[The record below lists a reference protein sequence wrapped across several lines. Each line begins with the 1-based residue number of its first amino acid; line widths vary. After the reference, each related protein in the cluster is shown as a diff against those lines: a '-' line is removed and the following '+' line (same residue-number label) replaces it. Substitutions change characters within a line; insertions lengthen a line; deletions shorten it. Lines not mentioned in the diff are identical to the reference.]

1 MSELNNN
8 KDSASFGFK
17 KVTETEKVSLVNNVF
32 TSVTKNY
39 DLMNDLMSL
48 GVHRLWKRNL
58 IKWMNPQLSSQI
70 IDVAAGTGD
79 LAKMISVKNQNKNFF
94 YCVEPNKEMLNTGKV
109 KLKSFTNI
117 KWYLNSAE
125 KLPFK
130 QNTFDF
136 YTISYG
142 IRNVTDINQ
151 CLKESFRVLK
161 PGGRFFCL
169 EFSTP
174 ENEILNLLYK
184 KYSKLIPLIGK
195 IVVGSEEP
203 YDYLVSSIEKFYNQ
217 KFFQMHAQKYDLNCL
232 KEDQLLLFLI

>member
-1 MSELNNN
+1 MNNYN
-8 KDSASFGFK
+8 QDKTK
-17 KVTETEKVSLVNNVF
+17 LVNSVF
-32 TSVTKNY
+32 SKVHKNY

-58 IKWMNPQLSSQI
+58 ISWMNPQPENKI

-79 LAKMISVKNQNKNFF
+79 LARMISQKNKNKNIFC
-94 YCVEPNKEMLNTGKV
+94 CVEPNKGMFETGRK
-109 KLKSFTNI
+109 KLKSLSNI

-130 QNTFDF
+130 NNTFDF

-151 CLKESFRVLK
+151 CLREAYRVLK

-169 EFSTP
+169 EFSKV
-174 ENEILNLLYK
+174 ENEMLNLLYQ

-195 IVVGSEEP
+195 FVVGSEKP
-203 YDYLVSSIEKFYNQ
+203 YEYLIDSIDKFYSQNELVDLLEKN
-217 KFFQMHAQKYDLNCL
+217 KFLNVEFRNL
-232 KEDQLLLFLI
+232 SNGISAIHLGWKI

>member
-1 MSELNNN
+1 MNIYNQD
-8 KDSASFGFK
+8 KTK
-17 KVTETEKVSLVNNVF
+17 LVNSVF
-32 TSVTKNY
+32 SKVHNNY

-79 LAKMISVKNQNKNFF
+79 LAKMISKKNDNKNNI
-94 YCVEPNKEMLNTGKV
+94 YCVEPNKGMFDTGKN
-109 KLKSFTNI
+109 KLKSFSNI

-130 QNTFDF
+130 EDTFDF

-151 CLKESFRVLK
+151 CLREAYRVLK

-169 EFSTP
+169 EFSKVK
-174 ENEILNLLYK
+174 NEILNSLYQ

-203 YDYLVSSIEKFYNQ
+203 YEYLVSSIEKFYSQNELVNLLENN
-217 KFFQMHAQKYDLNCL
+217 KFANIEFRNLSSGISAIHSGWK
-232 KEDQLLLFLI
+232 I

>member
-1 MSELNNN
+1 MNNYN
-8 KDSASFGFK
+8 QDKTK
-17 KVTETEKVSLVNNVF
+17 LVNSVF
-32 TSVTKNY
+32 SKVHKNY

-48 GVHRLWKRNL
+48 GVHRLWKKNL
-58 IKWMNPQLSSQI
+58 ISWMNPQPENKI

-79 LAKMISVKNQNKNFF
+79 LAKMISDKNNNKNIFC
-94 YCVEPNKEMLNTGKV
+94 CVEPNKGMFETGRK
-109 KLKSFTNI
+109 KLKLLSNI

-130 QNTFDF
+130 NNTFDF

-151 CLKESFRVLK
+151 CFREAYRVLR

-169 EFSTP
+169 EFSKV
-174 ENEILNLLYK
+174 ENEMLNLLYQ

-195 IVVGSEEP
+195 FVVGSEKP
-203 YDYLVSSIEKFYNQ
+203 YEYLIDSIDKFYSQNELVDLLEKN
-217 KFFQMHAQKYDLNCL
+217 KFLNVEFRNL
-232 KEDQLLLFLI
+232 SNGISAIHSGWKI

>member
-1 MSELNNN
+1 MNNYN
-8 KDSASFGFK
+8 QDKTK
-17 KVTETEKVSLVNNVF
+17 LVNSVF
-32 TSVTKNY
+32 DMVHNNY

-48 GVHRLWKRNL
+48 GVHRLWKKNL
-58 IKWMNPQLSSQI
+58 INWMQPQPGDKI

-79 LAKMISVKNQNKNFF
+79 LAKMISQKNDNKNNFC
-94 YCVEPNKEMLNTGKV
+94 CVEPNKGMFDTGV
-109 KLKSFTNI
+109 NKLKFFTNI

-130 QNTFDF
+130 EDTFDF

-142 IRNVTDINQ
+142 IRNVTDINL
-151 CLKESFRVLK
+151 CLKEAYRVLK

-169 EFSTP
+169 EFSKV
-174 ENEILNLLYK
+174 ENKILNFFYQ

-203 YDYLVSSIEKFYNQ
+203 YEYLVSSIDKFYSQNE
-217 KFFQMHAQKYDLNCL
+217 LV
-232 KEDQLLLFLI
+232 QLLENNKFSNIEFRNLSNGISAIHSGWKI

>member
-1 MSELNNN
+1 MVNYNQD
-8 KDSASFGFK
+8 KTK
-17 KVTETEKVSLVNNVF
+17 LVNSVF
-32 TSVTKNY
+32 SKVHNNY
-39 DLMNDLMSL
+39 DLMNDLISL

-58 IKWMNPQLSSQI
+58 IKWMNPQPGNQI

-79 LAKMISVKNQNKNFF
+79 LAKMISQKNNGKNIFC
-94 YCVEPNKEMLNTGKV
+94 CVEPNKGMLETGSI

-130 QNTFDF
+130 ENTFDY

-151 CLKESFRVLK
+151 CLKEAYRVLK

-169 EFSTP
+169 EFSKV
-174 ENEILNLLYK
+174 ENEILNLLYQ

-195 IVVGSEEP
+195 IIVGSEEP
-203 YDYLVSSIEKFYNQ
+203 YEYLVNSIDEFYSQDELVDLLKKNKF
-217 KFFQMHAQKYDLNCL
+217 LNVEFRNL
-232 KEDQLLLFLI
+232 SNGISAIHSGWKI

>member
-1 MSELNNN
+1 MNIYNQD
-8 KDSASFGFK
+8 KTK
-17 KVTETEKVSLVNNVF
+17 LVNSVF
-32 TSVTKNY
+32 SKVHNNY

-48 GVHRLWKRNL
+48 GVHRLWKKNL
-58 IKWMNPQLSSQI
+58 IDWMNPQPDNRI

-79 LAKMISVKNQNKNFF
+79 LAKMISKKNMDKNIFC
-94 YCVEPNKEMLNTGKV
+94 CVEPNREMFETGKQ

-130 QNTFDF
+130 EGTFDF

-142 IRNVTDINQ
+142 IRNVTNINK
-151 CLKESFRVLK
+151 CLEEAYRVLK

-169 EFSTP
+169 EFSKV
-174 ENEILNLLYK
+174 ENEILNFLYQ

-195 IVVGSEEP
+195 IIVGSQEP
-203 YDYLVSSIEKFYNQ
+203 YEYLISSIDKFYSQNELVDLLKKN
-217 KFFQMHAQKYDLNCL
+217 KFSNIEFRNLSSGISAIHSGWK
-232 KEDQLLLFLI
+232 I